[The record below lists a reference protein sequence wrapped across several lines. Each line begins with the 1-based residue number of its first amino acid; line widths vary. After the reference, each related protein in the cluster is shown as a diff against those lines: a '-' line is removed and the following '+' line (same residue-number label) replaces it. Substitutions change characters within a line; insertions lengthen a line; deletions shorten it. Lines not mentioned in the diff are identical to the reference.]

1 MGFSRDLCWFSGG
14 VPPSSSS
21 SKNDLKKVNLMTLMQ
36 NVRRI
41 GLVGLVLVASSVSAF
56 ADTIISWDNGPN
68 TTANAVTATASAT
81 AGSGNT
87 AGTEIKTAGT
97 GIALT
102 NPVDGADNDLS
113 PAYLTFDLRSTGAAT
128 VSGTSINQLFTGT
141 FSIHNTASGGTV
153 LVSGNITANLL
164 ANSGATSF
172 NLSTASSGAF
182 TGSLVTAGG
191 FTTPFGIDLN
201 LYKVSGFGTTSVSG
215 TTTSTFTSARNAF
228 GDVLG
233 STTAVPEPSTFAL
246 LGLGAAGLAF
256 GAYRRRAAAV

>member
-1 MGFSRDLCWFSGG
+1 M
-14 VPPSSSS
+14 
-21 SKNDLKKVNLMTLMQ
+21 NLMQ

-68 TTANAVTATASAT
+68 TNANAVTVSNTAT
-81 AGSGNT
+81 SGNGNT
-87 AGTEIKTAGT
+87 RGTEIKTTGT
-97 GIALT
+97 SVALV
-102 NPVDGADNDLS
+102 NPVDGASNDLS

-128 VSGTSINQLFTGT
+128 VSGSQINQLFTGT
-141 FSIHNTASGGTV
+141 FSIHDTASGGTV
-153 LVSGNITANLL
+153 LVGGNITANVL
-164 ANSGATSF
+164 ANSGSSSF
-172 NLSTASSGAF
+172 NLSAAPSGAF

-191 FTTPFGIDLN
+191 FSTPFGIDLN
-201 LYKVSGFGTTSVSG
+201 LFKVVGFGTSTASG
-215 TTTSTFTSARNAF
+215 VTGVTWTSARNAF

-246 LGLGAAGLAF
+246 LGLGAAAMAF